1 MFLSGPTAIP
11 KAMPPA
17 SGSSNSVTAPDGVM
31 RPTLR
36 LPESVNQMLPSLPAV
51 MRLAL
56 ACPQSEQEEPAVCGS
71 GSAYSTTPPDAPV
84 ASWDEDGR
92 EDGDADADPRD
103 GFVQPTANRRQTARA
118 ARIPASTWR
127 AVGNYG
133 PSGLMD
139 PKMAVDLEHIGRA
152 SLKELGDIRI
162 DDVLSFIDR
171 GIEHMPSY
179 MDLYSRWEAQQW
191 AVGDLD
197 FSLDRQD
204 WLESNELDR
213 KATLW
218 SHRLFF
224 NGEERVTSTL
234 APFVWAAPT
243 PEIEIFLSTQM
254 VDEARHTVFFQRWWH
269 DVVGTGAKSL
279 GELLTE
285 IRPEANEGYNI
296 LFYERLPSTAQRLAS
311 NPKDFDA
318 FVEGVTLYHIV
329 IEATIALTGQRFELE
344 AMREQSLT
352 DRGFYRGFT
361 AIARDESRHVN
372 FGIKVLQEAVRE
384 DPERYAPLI
393 QKTLVECLPLISGTL
408 DPPDPRYIT
417 EYGHTESEIL
427 QYAFDSLN
435 RRLRAIGINL
445 AA

>member
-1 MFLSGPTAIP
+1 
-11 KAMPPA
+11 
-17 SGSSNSVTAPDGVM
+17 VT
-31 RPTLR
+31 
-36 LPESVNQMLPSLPAV
+36 
-51 MRLAL
+51 
-56 ACPQSEQEEPAVCGS
+56 
-71 GSAYSTTPPDAPV
+71 
-84 ASWDEDGR
+84 
-92 EDGDADADPRD
+92 
-103 GFVQPTANRRQTARA
+103 
-118 ARIPASTWR
+118 
-127 AVGNYG
+127 
-133 PSGLMD
+133 
-139 PKMAVDLEHIGRA
+139 VDLDRIASA

-171 GIEHMPSY
+171 GVENMPSY
-179 MDLYSRWEAQQW
+179 MDLYRRWEAQQW
-191 AVGDLD
+191 AVADLD
-197 FSLDRQD
+197 FTLDRKD
-204 WLESNELDR
+204 WEEATDLEK

-224 NGEERVTSTL
+224 NGEERVTATL

-269 DVVGTGAKSL
+269 EVVGTEATDL
-279 GELLTE
+279 THLLAE
-285 IRPEANEGYNI
+285 IRPDANEGYNT
-296 LFYERLPSTAQRLAS
+296 LFYDRLPATAQRLAS

-344 AMREQSLT
+344 SMREQGLT

-372 FGIKVLQEAVRE
+372 FGIKLLQEAVRQ
-384 DPERYAPLI
+384 DPERFAPLI
-393 QKTLVECLPLISGTL
+393 QKTLVESLPLISGTL
-408 DPPDPRYIT
+408 DPPDPAYIT
-417 EYGHTESEIL
+417 EFGYTDSEIL

-435 RRLRAIGINL
+435 KRLRAIGINL

>member
-1 MFLSGPTAIP
+1 
-11 KAMPPA
+11 
-17 SGSSNSVTAPDGVM
+17 
-31 RPTLR
+31 
-36 LPESVNQMLPSLPAV
+36 
-51 MRLAL
+51 
-56 ACPQSEQEEPAVCGS
+56 
-71 GSAYSTTPPDAPV
+71 
-84 ASWDEDGR
+84 
-92 EDGDADADPRD
+92 
-103 GFVQPTANRRQTARA
+103 
-118 ARIPASTWR
+118 
-127 AVGNYG
+127 
-133 PSGLMD
+133 
-139 PKMAVDLEHIGRA
+139 MAVDLERIGRA

-171 GIEHMPSY
+171 GIENMPSY
-179 MDLYSRWEAQQW
+179 MDLYRRWEAQQW

-204 WLESNELDR
+204 WLEATDLEK

-224 NGEERVTSTL
+224 NGEERVTATL

-254 VDEARHTVFFQRWWH
+254 VDEARHTVFFQKWWH
-269 DVVGTGAKSL
+269 EVAGTNAKNMT
-279 GELLTE
+279 ELLTE

-296 LFYERLPSTAQRLAS
+296 LFYERLPATAQRLAS

-344 AMREQSLT
+344 SMREQGLT

-361 AIARDESRHVN
+361 AVARDESRHVN
-372 FGIKVLQEAVRE
+372 FGIKLLQEAVRE
-384 DPERYAPLI
+384 DAARYAPLI

-408 DPPDPRYIT
+408 DPPDPRYVT
-417 EYGHTESEIL
+417 EFGHTESEIV
-427 QYAFDSLN
+427 QFAFESLN
-435 RRLRAIGINL
+435 KRLHAIGINL